1 MGWQE
6 FKRRFQRTFWRI
18 RRSERTQ
25 MLVYTLFLGV
35 TSPFVFEMLVL
46 GWERRPWGLSRHFM
60 RGFISATGVPAEFP
74 YVAGVSIYIGI
85 TLAMLVDGY
94 KRYQG
99 VFLWLGLLIGGLLTL
114 STQTELIGA
123 FRESVNPAGLLV
135 MGGFALLGMFL
146 AGVTRGD
153 IQELADRLA
162 GESDERIKIE
172 RSLGSLTLRPPVVVL
187 VVTAAVFA
195 VGAFEAV
202 LDYQPALVVAGT
214 GVTRRSGGFVLE
226 AVVFPQTVIS
236 GLVGSGV
243 FLYGLSRFTT
253 YEKEVKMLQIG
264 PARSGKS
271 ASFVG
276 LAMMLQDRRNADY
289 RDIDGV
295 DDINDPIENG
305 RFPTPTENDEIRLVK
320 VDYETGRWFPEQR
333 SLQTVDYGG
342 MLLGDI
348 LGPVRGDANA
358 NFTGRADSWA
368 EATSWVERV
377 SEVSQSTDDIKD
389 GLSDVGVSVADDSD
403 GDDSDGDDSDQY
415 ETVSDVFAE
424 AVWDCIRH
432 ADQIVLTVPVGDFLG
447 PILARGNEPK
457 YLNVVRADDY
467 DDEAALKDE
476 LGLSA
481 DEEIP
486 DHFVL
491 THEGERFYIP
501 RDIRDLPADY
511 LNWYKSLESNFR
523 GTDFL
528 IAATKADYV
537 ERDFRGDG
545 ASLPRVKYDAFR
557 DHVADVLSE
566 ASGLVK
572 NRYGRDNESDTHRI
586 WPVWYDVEKME
597 NPDEDDEELRIE
609 DNDPLLGGSE
619 ELVDRLER

>member
-6 FKRRFQRTFWRI
+6 FKRRFQRTFRRM

-25 MLVYTLFLGV
+25 MLVYTVLLVV
-35 TSPFVFEMLVL
+35 TSPLVFEMLVL

-60 RGFISATGVPAEFP
+60 LGFINVTGVPAEFP

-85 TLAMLVDGY
+85 TFTMLFDEY

-99 VFLWLGLLIGGLLTL
+99 VFLWLGLLIGGWLTL
-114 STQTELIGA
+114 STQTELLGTL
-123 FRESVNPAGLLV
+123 RESVNPAGLLV
-135 MGGFALLGMFL
+135 IAGFVLIGMFL
-146 AGVTRGD
+146 AGVTRDD
-153 IQELADRLA
+153 IRELSDRLA
-162 GESDERIKIE
+162 GESDERIKVE
-172 RSLGSLTLRPPVVVL
+172 RNLGPITLRPPVIVL

-202 LDYQPALVVAGT
+202 LDYQPALVVTGT

-226 AVVFPQTVIS
+226 AVVFPQTVIT
-236 GLVGSGV
+236 GLVGSGF

-253 YEKEVKMLQIG
+253 YEKDMNIIQIG

-289 RDIDGV
+289 RDNEGV
-295 DDINDPIENG
+295 DEINDPIENG
-305 RFPTPTENDEIRLVK
+305 RFPPATGNDEIRLVK
-320 VDYETGRWFPEQR
+320 ADYETGRWFPEQR

-348 LGPVRGDANA
+348 LGPVRGDAN
-358 NFTGRADSWA
+358 FTGRANSWA
-368 EATSWVERV
+368 EATNWIERV

-389 GLSDVGVSVADDSD
+389 GLAEVGVSV
-403 GDDSDGDDSDQY
+403 GDDSDGDGSDQY

-432 ADQIVLTVPVGDFLG
+432 ADQIVLTVPVDDFLG
-447 PILARGNEPK
+447 PVLARGNEPE

-467 DDEAALKDE
+467 DDEAALKNE
-476 LGLSA
+476 LDLSA
-481 DEEIP
+481 DETIP
-486 DHFVL
+486 DHYVL
-491 THEGERFYIP
+491 THEGERFYIR

-511 LNWYKSLESNFR
+511 LDWYKSLESEFR
-523 GTDFL
+523 ETEFL
-528 IAATKADYV
+528 VAATKADYV

-545 ASLPRVKYDAFR
+545 ASLPRVKHDAFR

-572 NRYGRDNESDTHRI
+572 NRYGRDDGSDTHRI
-586 WPVWYDVEKME
+586 WPVWYDVAEVE
-597 NPDEDDEELRIE
+597 SPDADDEGLRIE